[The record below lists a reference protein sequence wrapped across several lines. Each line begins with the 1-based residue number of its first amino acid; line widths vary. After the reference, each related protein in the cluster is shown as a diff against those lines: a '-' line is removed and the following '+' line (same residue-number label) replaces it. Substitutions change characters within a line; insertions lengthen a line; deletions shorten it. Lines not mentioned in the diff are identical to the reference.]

1 MGAPQDLWLLR
12 WAWEGESGRTG
23 PLTARAVP
31 RQVVRAPA
39 AGLLGARWWCYT
51 GIVEAQQE
59 SSLGNE
65 GSGSTQLFP
74 TLSRVKQPRRC
85 IHGLKNYEVNYTFST
100 NLKTYVFL
108 FLKIY
113 FCLFSYF
120 SLFFLFPSLPIFFLV
135 RSLYNYLFKNHG
147 EEIAAFPHI
156 MNNFFLWHIFSNP
169 LSNKFL

>member
-1 MGAPQDLWLLR
+1 M
-12 WAWEGESGRTG
+12 
-23 PLTARAVP
+23 ARAVP

-85 IHGLKNYEVNYTFST
+85 IHGLKNYEVNYTFFNQSKD
-100 NLKTYVFL
+100 L
-108 FLKIY
+108 
-113 FCLFSYF
+113 CF
-120 SLFFLFPSLPIFFLV
+120 SLFKNVFLSFFLFFSFLPPSFPP
-135 RSLYNYLFKNHG
+135 YLFSRS
-147 EEIAAFPHI
+147 
-156 MNNFFLWHIFSNP
+156 FSIQ
-169 LSNKFL
+169 LFI